1 MGKKAARWMGII
13 FLLVLALI
21 GAYRVYLWAQYASK
35 EHAITPA
42 ERGKFDR
49 DLLYR
54 TQGGEPLVL
63 VNPAYTKTLFFI
75 EGFRAQMPAG
85 MYTDWLMDLHRTA
98 KTNVIVPVYGLQSSP
113 FAMRNRQ
120 WFFQEDMRTVL
131 QIYDAYTALLPADH
145 RIVTVSMS
153 FGTLPHLAIAAHA
166 KRPPDV
172 LVLLSPLNT
181 GMEYK
186 VAGKLVYWLSKQTAW
201 LQHVLLFSSVTPP
214 PNRASVWDIVNRQE
228 NLRIAA
234 QIPIN
239 PEDNVRLGHQVE
251 QAAAWMEQ
259 DLVPEVKHRDITV
272 VWGDSDLFFSQAG
285 FRALAE
291 RLSAAGNRVQSIT
304 VPDSGHMV
312 LMDNGAAQVKSL
324 IERHLEARAAMSPQP
339 PSGMQH

>member
-1 MGKKAARWMGII
+1 MGKRIARWMGII
-13 FLLVLALI
+13 LLLVLALI
-21 GAYRVYLWAQYASK
+21 GAYRSFLWAQYAGK
-35 EHAITPA
+35 EKALAAA

-54 TQGGEPLVL
+54 EHGGEPLVL
-63 VNPAYTKTLFFI
+63 VDPANTKTLFFI

-85 MYTDWLMDLHRTA
+85 MYVDWLQELHRTA
-98 KTNVIVPVYGLQSSP
+98 KTNIIVPVYGLQSSP

-166 KRPPDV
+166 QRPPDA

-201 LQHVLLFSSVTPP
+201 LQHVILFSTITPP
-214 PNRASVWDIVNRQE
+214 PNRATVWDIVNRQA

-234 QIPIN
+234 QVPIN

-251 QAAAWMEQ
+251 LAAAWMER
-259 DLVPEVKHRDITV
+259 DLVPQVKGRDITL

-285 FRALAE
+285 FGALTAQL
-291 RLSAAGNRVQSIT
+291 RTSGNHVDT
-304 VPDSGHMV
+304 VTVRDSGHMV
-312 LMDNGAAQVKSL
+312 LLDNGGALVKSL
-324 IERHLEARAAMSPQP
+324 IARRLETGAAERRTP
-339 PSGMQH
+339 